1 MEWNPDHRY
10 KILGKLIHANGETL
24 IAFDLSATEI
34 YQRTSVDGSKV
45 RTSRIPVFPAE
56 WQNKFGLPYNEHKQS
71 LQVDILNGYAV
82 YSIKDAAR
90 DSEDVGEA
98 DVPTA
103 VLQQLDSSPG
113 EGL

>member
-1 MEWNPDHRY
+1 M
-10 KILGKLIHANGETL
+10 LIHANGETL

-56 WQNKFGLPYNEHKQS
+56 WQNQFGLPYNEHKQS

-82 YSIKDAAR
+82 YSIKDATGGTEEAKE
-90 DSEDVGEA
+90 SE
-98 DVPTA
+98 VPDD
-103 VLQQLDSSPG
+103 VLQQLDSSPAN
-113 EGL
+113 GL